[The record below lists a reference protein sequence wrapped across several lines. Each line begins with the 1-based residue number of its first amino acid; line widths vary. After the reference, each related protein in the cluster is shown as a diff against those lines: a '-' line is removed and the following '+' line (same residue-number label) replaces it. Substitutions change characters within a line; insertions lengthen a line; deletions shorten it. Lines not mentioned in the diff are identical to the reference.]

1 MRLWGTTTA
10 INSCVLEIL
19 QNIEKIL
26 QCKVHNIPP
35 NHMQQA
41 CLVGAESRAQ
51 SVLLGGSSTLCAL
64 RLALCCE
71 RSEPKRTTDIL
82 LVYLMVSRYLPTFT
96 LSS

>member
-41 CLVGAESRAQ
+41 CLLEAWSMRHEAIDGET
-51 SVLLGGSSTLCAL
+51 LGNGDP
-64 RLALCCE
+64 E
-71 RSEPKRTTDIL
+71 KI
-82 LVYLMVSRYLPTFT
+82 
-96 LSS
+96 

>member
-35 NHMQQA
+35 KSYA
-41 CLVGAESRAQ
+41 TGVPS
-51 SVLLGGSSTLCAL
+51 
-64 RLALCCE
+64 
-71 RSEPKRTTDIL
+71 PD
-82 LVYLMVSRYLPTFT
+82 VS
-96 LSS
+96 

>member
-41 CLVGAESRAQ
+41 CLVGAKRREQ
-51 SVLLGGSSTLCAL
+51 SVWSQGHKAQGARHKAIWVIKL
-64 RLALCCE
+64 R
-71 RSEPKRTTDIL
+71 RH
-82 LVYLMVSRYLPTFT
+82 
-96 LSS
+96 